1 MFTGIIETTGKI
13 QKLTKN
19 QLVIE
24 APDIIR
30 GLKKGNSIAVDG
42 VCLTVVDLSDQTFTA
57 DFMPETTK
65 KTIILGYN
73 IGNPVNLELPMKADG
88 RFEGHIVTGHVEGVG
103 EIIDIQ
109 KDSNANVLTIKIPDE
124 LVKYVVPKGSI
135 AINGISL
142 TIMDIQDNQ
151 FTISL
156 IPHTWEV
163 TNLHTLN
170 VGDKVNIETDIM
182 AKHVEKLL
190 TPNS

>member
-24 APDIIR
+24 APEIIPE
-30 GLKKGNSIAVDG
+30 LKKGSSIAVDG

>member
-13 QKLTKN
+13 QELTGD
-19 QLVIE
+19 QLSIE
-24 APDIIR
+24 APEIIPE
-30 GLKKGNSIAVDG
+30 LKKGSSIAVDG
-42 VCLTVVDLSDQTFTA
+42 VCLTVVELSDNGFTA

-73 IGNPVNLELPMKADG
+73 SGNLVNLELPMKADG
-88 RFEGHIVTGHVEGVG
+88 RFEGHIITGHVEGVG
-103 EIIDIQ
+103 EIMDILT
-109 KDSNANVLTIKIPDE
+109 SGNSHILTIKIPDE

-135 AINGISL
+135 ALNGISL

-151 FTISL
+151 FTISI

-170 VGDKVNIETDIM
+170 VGDKVNVETDIL
-182 AKHVEKLL
+182 AKHLEKFVIRK
-190 TPNS
+190 S

>member
-24 APDIIR
+24 APDIIP

-73 IGNPVNLELPMKADG
+73 IGNPVNLELPIKADG